1 MRRDAPPRRSLL
13 IRLLAL
19 SALVSLCSIAA
30 TAWLTARTTTGAIRQ
45 EQRQVLADQARIYHE
60 LLGYAATHPDWAG
73 AESTVRRLAADTG
86 QRILLTTPRFEPVV
100 DSAATAPGPPAATS
114 GTPAP
119 APGSPTPGAADRTV
133 LPRTPTT
140 TVDPLSVDL
149 AMLPDAPADRI
160 DARAVGPFRLTTA
173 ERAAMEEAA
182 RNRAG
187 CLRSELGVEATVTD
201 DAAGRPVV
209 SVPGGRPLGVRCA
222 PPLVLDAPT
231 RTESAALADLT
242 ALVNACLD
250 RQQIRPV
257 TLSLGLQW
265 APARDR
271 EQEQVISACLANSRR
286 QQLVRYVAPPV
297 LLFVGAPAG
306 AADQAPVLSAP
317 HRGRVAEVAAL
328 VLAVTVAIT
337 TVVGLRLSRP
347 LNALTRAARRMTDGD
362 LSARVTAT
370 GRDEIAGLAAAF
382 NAMAQRREQLEEMR
396 RAMVGDIAHE
406 LRTPLSNIR
415 GWLEAVED
423 GVVTADGALT
433 SSLLEEA
440 LQLQHLIDDLRDLA
454 AADAG
459 ELALHHEPVDV
470 EDLLAQVATAH
481 GARAQASGVALV
493 VEAVA
498 DRTGPETAGVP
509 AGYETAGYETA
520 GYETAGYEVFADPVR
535 LRQLVGNLVANA
547 VRHTP
552 AGGTVTLRTRTESDA
567 LLIEVAD
574 TGGGIAEADLP
585 LVFERFWRADK
596 SRNRQSGGSG
606 LGLAI
611 VRKLAELHGGGVH
624 AASSPGAGSVF
635 TVRLPAP
642 AAAGYGGGAD
652 R

>member
-45 EQRQVLADQARIYHE
+45 EQRQVVADQARIYHE
-60 LLGYAATHPDWAG
+60 LLGYAATHPDWTG

-86 QRILLTTPRFEPVV
+86 QRILLTTPRFETVV
-100 DSAATAPGPPAATS
+100 DSAAAAPGPPAA
-114 GTPAP
+114 A
-119 APGSPTPGAADRTV
+119 APGSPAATPGSPPPAATPSAPDPGGADRTA

-160 DARAVGPFRLTTA
+160 DARAVGPFRLTSA
-173 ERAAMEEAA
+173 ERAAVEEAA

-242 ALVNACLD
+242 GLVNACLE

-257 TLSLGLQW
+257 TLSLTLQW

-297 LLFVGAPAG
+297 LLFAGAPAG

-337 TVVGLRLSRP
+337 TTVGLRLSRP

-382 NAMAQRREQLEEMR
+382 NAMAQRREQLEELR
-396 RAMVGDIAHE
+396 QAMVGDIAHE

-423 GVVTADGALT
+423 GVVTADRALT
-433 SSLLEEA
+433 GSLLEEA

-459 ELALHHEPVDV
+459 ELALHREPVDAD
-470 EDLLAQVATAH
+470 DLLSQVATAH
-481 GARAQASGVALV
+481 GARAQASGVVLV
-493 VEAVA
+493 VEAAA
-498 DRTGPETAGVP
+498 DQAGC
-509 AGYETAGYETA
+509 
-520 GYETAGYEVFADPVR
+520 EVFADPVR

-552 AGGTVTLRTRTESDA
+552 AGGTVTLRTRREADA

-611 VRKLAELHGGGVH
+611 VRKLAEVHGGGVH
-624 AASSPGAGSVF
+624 AASTPGAGSVF

-642 AAAGYGGGAD
+642 AAAGAGGGAGQ
-652 R
+652 

>member
-13 IRLLAL
+13 VRLLAL

-60 LLGYAATHPDWAG
+60 LLGYAATHPDWTG

-100 DSAATAPGPPAATS
+100 DSAATASGPAATS
-114 GTPAP
+114 GTPAT
-119 APGSPTPGAADRTV
+119 APGSPPPAATPSAPTPGAADRTV

-173 ERAAMEEAA
+173 ERVAMEEAA
-182 RNRAG
+182 RDRAG

-222 PPLVLDAPT
+222 SPLVLDAPT

-242 ALVNACLD
+242 ALVNACLE

-306 AADQAPVLSAP
+306 AADQAPVLSTP

-382 NAMAQRREQLEEMR
+382 NAMAQRREQLEELR

-454 AADAG
+454 DADAG
-459 ELALHHEPVDV
+459 ELALHREPVDV

-493 VEAVA
+493 VE
-498 DRTGPETAGVP
+498 
-509 AGYETAGYETA
+509 TAGYETA
-520 GYETAGYEVFADPVR
+520 SDETASGKSAGCEVSADPVR

-624 AASSPGAGSVF
+624 AASTPGAGSVF

-642 AAAGYGGGAD
+642 AAAGCGGGAG

>member
-13 IRLLAL
+13 VRLLAL

-60 LLGYAATHPDWAG
+60 LLGYAATHPDWTG
-73 AESTVRRLAADTG
+73 AESTVRRLAAETG

-100 DSAATAPGPPAATS
+100 DSAAAAPGSPPSAATAPGSPPPAAT
-114 GTPAP
+114 
-119 APGSPTPGAADRTV
+119 APGSPPPGAADRTV

-182 RNRAG
+182 RSRAG

-201 DAAGRPVV
+201 DAGGRPVV

-242 ALVNACLD
+242 ALVNACLE

-306 AADQAPVLSAP
+306 AADQAPALSAP

-328 VLAVTVAIT
+328 VLVVTVAIT
-337 TVVGLRLSRP
+337 TIVGLRLSRP
-347 LNALTRAARRMTDGD
+347 LNALTRAARRMADGD
-362 LSARVTAT
+362 LSARVSAT

-382 NAMAQRREQLEEMR
+382 NAMAQRREQLEELR

-454 AADAG
+454 DADAG
-459 ELALHHEPVDV
+459 ELALHREPVDV

-493 VEAVA
+493 V
-498 DRTGPETAGVP
+498 DTASTTR
-509 AGYETAGYETA
+509 AGC
-520 GYETAGYEVFADPVR
+520 EVSADPVR

-552 AGGTVTLRTRTESDA
+552 EGGTVTLRTRPEADA

-642 AAAGYGGGAD
+642 AAAGCGGGAG

>member
-1 MRRDAPPRRSLL
+1 MRRDAPPRRTLL
-13 IRLLAL
+13 LRLLAL

-45 EQRQVLADQARIYHE
+45 EQHQVLADQVRIYHE
-60 LLGYAATHPDWAG
+60 LLGYAATHPDWTG
-73 AESTVRRLAADTG
+73 AEPTVRRLAADTG
-86 QRILLTTPRFEPVV
+86 QRILLATPRFEPVI
-100 DSAATAPGPPAATS
+100 DSAAATPAA
-114 GTPAP
+114 AP
-119 APGSPTPGAADRTV
+119 SATAAPDTAAGRTA

-160 DARAVGPFRLTTA
+160 DARAVGPFRMTAA

-182 RNRAG
+182 RDRAD
-187 CLRSELGVEATVTD
+187 CLRSALGVEATVTD
-201 DAAGRPVV
+201 DAAGHPVV
-209 SVPGGRPLGVRCA
+209 NVPGGRAASGVRCA
-222 PPLVLDAPT
+222 SPQVLDAPT
-231 RTESAALADLT
+231 GTESAALADLT
-242 ALVNACLD
+242 GLVNACLE
-250 RQQIRPV
+250 RQRIRPV
-257 TLSLGLQW
+257 QLSLSLQW
-265 APARDR
+265 APSLDR
-271 EQEQVISACLANSRR
+271 EQEQVVSACLANSRR

-297 LLFVGAPAG
+297 LLFVGAPSGTAEPT
-306 AADQAPVLSAP
+306 PVLSAP
-317 HRGRVAEVAAL
+317 HRGRVVEVAAL

-337 TVVGLRLSRP
+337 TAVGLRLSRP
-347 LNALTRAARRMTDGD
+347 LNALTRAARRMADGD

-382 NAMAQRREQLEEMR
+382 NAMAERREQLEELR

-440 LQLQHLIDDLRDLA
+440 LLLQHLIDDLRDLA

-459 ELALHHEPVDV
+459 ELALHREPVDA
-470 EDLLAQVATAH
+470 EDLLTQAATAH
-481 GARAQASGVALV
+481 GALAQASGVTLV
-493 VEAVA
+493 VDTDTA
-498 DRTGPETAGVP
+498 TAGC
-509 AGYETAGYETA
+509 ELS
-520 GYETAGYEVFADPVR
+520 ADPVR
-535 LRQLVGNLVANA
+535 LRQMVGNLVANA

-552 AGGTVTLRTRTESDA
+552 AGGTVTLRTRPEAHA

-574 TGGGIAEADLP
+574 TGNGIAPADLP
-585 LVFERFWRADK
+585 LVFERFWRAEK

-611 VRKLAELHGGGVH
+611 VRKLAELHGGAVH
-624 AASSPGAGSVF
+624 AASTPGTGSVF
-635 TVRLPAP
+635 TVRLPRT
-642 AAAGYGGGAD
+642 AAAPPEALGSGRSGGNRGIT
-652 R
+652 

>member
-1 MRRDAPPRRSLL
+1 MRRDAPPRRGLL
-13 IRLLAL
+13 LRLLAL

-30 TAWLTARTTTGAIRQ
+30 TAWLTARTTTGVITQ
-45 EQRQVLADQARIYHE
+45 ERRQVLADQTRIYHE
-60 LLGYAATHPDWAG
+60 LLGYAATHPDWSG
-73 AESTVRRLAADTG
+73 AEPTVRQLAADTG
-86 QRILLTTPRFEPVV
+86 QHILLTTPRFEPVFG
-100 DSAATAPGPPAATS
+100 SAP
-114 GTPAP
+114 PAP
-119 APGSPTPGAADRTV
+119 APDPAAGHTA

-160 DARAVGPFRLTTA
+160 DARAVGPFRLTAA

-187 CLRSELGVEATVTD
+187 CLRSELGVEATVVD

-209 SVPGGRPLGVRCA
+209 SVPGAGVPGPRCA
-222 PPLVLDAPT
+222 SPLVLDAPT
-231 RTESAALADLT
+231 RTESSALADLT
-242 ALVNACLD
+242 ALVNACLE
-250 RQQIRPV
+250 RQQVRPV
-257 TLSLGLQW
+257 TLSLALRW
-265 APARDR
+265 SPPRDR

-306 AADQAPVLSAP
+306 AEGPAPALSL
-317 HRGRVAEVAAL
+317 HHGRVAEVAAL
-328 VLAVTVAIT
+328 VLAITVAIT
-337 TVVGLRLSRP
+337 TTVVLRLSRP

-362 LSARVTAT
+362 LSARVATT

-382 NAMAQRREQLEEMR
+382 NAMAERREQLEELR
-396 RAMVGDIAHE
+396 RTMVGDIAHE

-423 GVVTADGALT
+423 GIVTADGALT

-440 LQLQHLIDDLRDLA
+440 LLLQHLIDDLRDLA

-459 ELALHHEPVDV
+459 ELALHRRPVDAG
-470 EDLLAQVATAH
+470 DLLAQVATAH
-481 GARAQASGVALV
+481 RARAQASGVTLV
-493 VEAVA
+493 VEPIAA
-498 DRTGPETAGVP
+498 AAGCE
-509 AGYETAGYETA
+509 A
-520 GYETAGYEVFADPVR
+520 FADPVR
-535 LRQLVGNLVANA
+535 LRQMVGNLVANA

-552 AGGTVTLRTRTESDA
+552 AGGTVTLRAHLDAEA
-567 LLIEVAD
+567 LLVEVAD
-574 TGGGIAEADLP
+574 TGTGIAATDLP

-611 VRKLAELHGGGVH
+611 VRKLAEIHGGDVH
-624 AASSPGAGSVF
+624 AASTPGTGSVF
-635 TVRLPAP
+635 TVRLPVT
-642 AAAGYGGGAD
+642 AAAPPEALSGRRRPRSASTA
-652 R
+652 

>member
-1 MRRDAPPRRSLL
+1 MRRDTPPHHSLL
-13 IRLLAL
+13 LRLLAL

-30 TAWLTARTTTGAIRQ
+30 TAWLTARTTTGVIRQ
-45 EQRQVLADQARIYHE
+45 ERRQVLADQARIYHE
-60 LLGYAATHPDWAG
+60 LLGYAATHPDWTG

-86 QRILLTTPRFEPVV
+86 QRILLATPRFDPVI
-100 DSAATAPGPPAATS
+100 DSASA
-114 GTPAP
+114 AP
-119 APGSPTPGAADRTV
+119 APGAGADRTV
-133 LPRTPTT
+133 LPHTPTT
-140 TVDPLSVDL
+140 TVDPLSVDP

-173 ERAAMEEAA
+173 ERTAMEEAA

-201 DAAGRPVV
+201 DPAGHPVV
-209 SVPGGRPLGVRCA
+209 SVPGGRAPATRCA
-222 PPLVLDAPT
+222 SPLVLDAPT

-242 ALVNACLD
+242 ALVNACLE

-257 TLSLGLQW
+257 TLSLALQW
-265 APARDR
+265 SPPRDPA
-271 EQEQVISACLANSRR
+271 QEQVISACLANSRR

-306 AADQAPVLSAP
+306 AEDPAPVLSAP
-317 HRGRVAEVAAL
+317 HRGRVAEVATL

-337 TVVGLRLSRP
+337 TTVGLRLSRP

-362 LSARVTAT
+362 LSARVATT

-382 NAMAQRREQLEEMR
+382 NAMAQRREQLEELR
-396 RAMVGDIAHE
+396 RTMVGDIAHE

-423 GVVTADGALT
+423 GIVTADGTLT

-440 LQLQHLIDDLRDLA
+440 LLLQHLIDDLRDLA

-459 ELALHHEPVDV
+459 ELALHRRPVDAG
-470 EDLLAQVATAH
+470 DLLAQVATAH
-481 GARAQASGVALV
+481 RARAQASGVTLT
-493 VEAVA
+493 VEPVA
-498 DRTGPETAGVP
+498 A
-509 AGYETAGYETA
+509 
-520 GYETAGYEVFADPVR
+520 TAGYEVFADPVR
-535 LRQLVGNLVANA
+535 LRQMVGNLVTNA

-552 AGGTVTLRTRTESDA
+552 AGGTVTLRTRLDADA

-574 TGGGIAEADLP
+574 TGNGIAAADLP
-585 LVFERFWRADK
+585 LVFERFWRAEK

-611 VRKLAELHGGGVH
+611 VRKLAEIHGGDVH
-624 AASSPGAGSVF
+624 AASTPGTGSVF
-635 TVRLPAP
+635 TVRLPTT
-642 AAAGYGGGAD
+642 AAAPPKVLNGRRRRPRSTSTA
-652 R
+652 

>member
-1 MRRDAPPRRSLL
+1 MRRDAPPRRTLL
-13 IRLLAL
+13 LRLLAL

-45 EQRQVLADQARIYHE
+45 EQHQVLTDQVRIYHE
-60 LLGYAATHPDWAG
+60 LLGYAATHPDWTG
-73 AESTVRRLAADTG
+73 AEPTVRRLAADTG
-86 QRILLTTPRFEPVV
+86 QRILLATPRFEPVV
-100 DSAATAPGPPAATS
+100 DSAAATPAA
-114 GTPAP
+114 AP
-119 APGSPTPGAADRTV
+119 SATAAPDTAAPDTATGRTN

-160 DARAVGPFRLTTA
+160 DARAVGPFRMTAA

-182 RNRAG
+182 RDRAD
-187 CLRSELGVEATVTD
+187 CLRSALGVEATVTD
-201 DAAGRPVV
+201 DAAGHPVV
-209 SVPGGRPLGVRCA
+209 NVPGGRAASGVRCA
-222 PPLVLDAPT
+222 SPQVLDAPT
-231 RTESAALADLT
+231 GTESAALADLT
-242 ALVNACLD
+242 GLVNACLE
-250 RQQIRPV
+250 RQRIRPV
-257 TLSLGLQW
+257 QLSLSLRW
-265 APARDR
+265 TPSLDR
-271 EQEQVISACLANSRR
+271 EQEQVVSACLANSRR

-297 LLFVGAPAG
+297 LLFVGAPSGTAEP
-306 AADQAPVLSAP
+306 APVLSAP
-317 HRGRVAEVAAL
+317 HRGRVVEVAAL

-337 TVVGLRLSRP
+337 TAVGLRLSRP
-347 LNALTRAARRMTDGD
+347 LNALTRAARRMADGD

-382 NAMAQRREQLEEMR
+382 NAMAERREQLEELR

-440 LQLQHLIDDLRDLA
+440 LLLQHLIDDLRDLA

-459 ELALHHEPVDV
+459 ELALHREPVDA
-470 EDLLAQVATAH
+470 EDLLTQTATAH
-481 GARAQASGVALV
+481 GALAQASGVTLLV
-493 VEAVA
+493 
-498 DRTGPETAGVP
+498 DTDTA
-509 AGYETAGYETA
+509 TAGYELS
-520 GYETAGYEVFADPVR
+520 ADPVR
-535 LRQLVGNLVANA
+535 LRQMVGNLVANA

-552 AGGTVTLRTRTESDA
+552 AGGTVTLRTRPEADA

-574 TGGGIAEADLP
+574 TGNGIAPADLP
-585 LVFERFWRADK
+585 LVFERFWRAEK

-611 VRKLAELHGGGVH
+611 VRKLAELHGGDVH
-624 AASSPGAGSVF
+624 AASTPGTGSVF
-635 TVRLPAP
+635 TVRLPLTASGTGNGTVSEVTGRP
-642 AAAGYGGGAD
+642 A
-652 R
+652 

>member
-60 LLGYAATHPDWAG
+60 LLGYAATHPDWTG

-100 DSAATAPGPPAATS
+100 DSAAAAPGPPAAT
-114 GTPAP
+114 AL
-119 APGSPTPGAADRTV
+119 GSPAATALGSPGATPSAATPSAPPPGAADRTV

-242 ALVNACLD
+242 ALVNACLE

-306 AADQAPVLSAP
+306 AADQAPALSAP

-328 VLAVTVAIT
+328 VLVVTVAIT
-337 TVVGLRLSRP
+337 TIVGLRLSRP
-347 LNALTRAARRMTDGD
+347 LNALTRAARRMADGD
-362 LSARVTAT
+362 LSARVSAT

-382 NAMAQRREQLEEMR
+382 NAMAQRREQLEELR

-454 AADAG
+454 DADAG
-459 ELALHHEPVDV
+459 ELALHREPVDV

-493 VEAVA
+493 V
-498 DRTGPETAGVP
+498 DTAS
-509 AGYETAGYETA
+509 TT
-520 GYETAGYEVFADPVR
+520 TAGYEVSADPVR

-552 AGGTVTLRTRTESDA
+552 AGGTVTLRTRPEADA

-642 AAAGYGGGAD
+642 AAAGYGG
-652 R
+652 

>member
-60 LLGYAATHPDWAG
+60 LLGYAATHPDWTG

-86 QRILLTTPRFEPVV
+86 QRILLTSPRFEPVV

-119 APGSPTPGAADRTV
+119 APGSPPPGATPSAPSPGAADRTV

-242 ALVNACLD
+242 ALVNACLE

-306 AADQAPVLSAP
+306 AADQTPVLSAP

-337 TVVGLRLSRP
+337 TIVGLRLSRP

-382 NAMAQRREQLEEMR
+382 NAMAQRREQLEELR

-454 AADAG
+454 DADAG
-459 ELALHHEPVDV
+459 ELALHREPVDV

-493 VEAVA
+493 VETA
-498 DRTGPETAGVP
+498 DAP
-509 AGYETAGYETA
+509 
-520 GYETAGYEVFADPVR
+520 AGYEVFADPVR